1 VAGAMKTISI
11 CAAAV
16 LVVALITIPF
26 EIAPDGQRP
35 DTQGFINLVL
45 IGAVV
50 FGMTLTY
57 RYLTTRKRAQAKLID
72 EYRRLAD
79 MAITAQ
85 EHTDLRLEDLRV
97 QLESLRKALKE

>member
-1 VAGAMKTISI
+1 MSI
-11 CAAAV
+11 IIDLAV

-35 DTQGFINLVL
+35 DTQ
-45 IGAVV
+45 
-50 FGMTLTY
+50 
-57 RYLTTRKRAQAKLID
+57 
-72 EYRRLAD
+72 
-79 MAITAQ
+79 